1 MNELNKALSSEEQV
15 VSTDKEVQNAAVD
28 FPKRMDPPL
37 LIKVRQT
44 YEITGFISLLFGVLF
59 TFCFYRAKLGLN
71 ILLFTLVMVT
81 LLITV
86 IKRYEMSIKKGTWF
100 YYLAAVLFGLST
112 VLTASGTLQFL
123 NIIAI
128 LLLLNLSLLQQL
140 HDTRDW
146 DVLKSLGKMSGMLL
160 HGIASVG
167 MPFVD
172 GFRFLKKTK
181 LFRNDW
187 VRNIFVGTLL
197 SVPFLWI
204 IILLL
209 SQADMIFG
217 NIARKLAL
225 HIFSGEVIL
234 ILFLIFF
241 GFLCCYCIL
250 CGAATQTGR
259 EEHIRRKGDA
269 SIAITVILLIT
280 VVYVVFCSLQIVY
293 LFNSG
298 LFALPQ
304 GYTFS
309 EYARRGFFE
318 LLAVSIL
325 NVGLMLLGTAYFK
338 ESRILRHLLTI
349 MTVCT
354 YVMIGSATY
363 RMLLYISAY
372 RLTFLRLFVLL
383 ALVIIAL
390 FLAGVI
396 ISVYH
401 KQFPLFH
408 YGVAVITIIYLLFS
422 LAKPDYWI
430 AVYLG
435 QGKTQ
440 LTAEDAAYLT
450 GELSLDASLPVLN
463 LLSNESLWAENAK
476 QRKDADGYTEE
487 YSEYR
492 SEEIP
497 KLKSIDYYN
506 KRYRERIEREK
517 EGRGLRDY
525 NPSISKAWKEVKDNP
540 IPYYMQ

>member
-1 MNELNKALSSEEQV
+1 MNELNKVPSSEEQV
-15 VSTDKEVQNAAVD
+15 VSIDKEVQNAAVD

-37 LIKVRQT
+37 LVKVRQK

-71 ILLFTLVMVT
+71 TLLFTLVMVA

-86 IKRYEMSIKKGTWF
+86 IKRYDMSIKKGTWF

-112 VLTASGTLQFL
+112 ALTASSTLQFL
-123 NIIAI
+123 NMIAI
-128 LLLLNLSLLQQL
+128 LLLLNLSLLHQL

-172 GFRFLKKTK
+172 GFQFLKKTK

-204 IILLL
+204 ILLLL
-209 SQADMIFG
+209 SEADMIFG
-217 NIARKLAL
+217 NMARKLAL
-225 HIFSGEVIL
+225 HIFSGELIL
-234 ILFLIFF
+234 ISFLILF

-250 CGAATQTGR
+250 CGAAAQTGR
-259 EEHIRRKGDA
+259 EEPIRRKGDA

-280 VVYVVFCSLQIVY
+280 VVYVVFCSLQIIY

-338 ESRILRHLLTI
+338 ESQILRNLLTV
-349 MTVCT
+349 MTICT
-354 YVMIGSATY
+354 YIMIGSATY

-401 KQFPLFH
+401 KQFPLFR
-408 YGVAVITIIYLLFS
+408 YGVAVITVLYLLFS

-435 QGKTQ
+435 QGKAQ
-440 LTAEDAAYLT
+440 LTVEDAAYLT
-450 GELSLDASLPVLN
+450 GELSLDASMPVLK
-463 LLSNESLWAENAK
+463 LLSDKSLWAGDAK
-476 QRKDADGYTEE
+476 QGKDADGYIEE
-487 YSEYR
+487 YREYR
-492 SEEIP
+492 SEESH
-497 KLKSIDYYN
+497 KLNSIDYYN
-506 KRYRERIEREK
+506 KRYRERIEDER

-540 IPYYMQ
+540 IQYYMQ